1 MIKAEKLF
9 SEADKKRLA
18 DAVRAAEKNTSGE
31 IVPFVAAQ
39 SDSYPEAWL
48 RSGTL
53 AAFLLLFIFGVV
65 NIGSD
70 TWLPVSI
77 GEIVLFALLAFA
89 AAGLAA
95 TYLPMVKRMF
105 IPAAMMQQ
113 RVDERASMAF
123 LEEEVFATRERTGI
137 LIFISLFEHRVRI
150 LGDSGINEKVEQA
163 QWDDIVATIVQAM
176 KAGQPADGLHDAIEQ
191 CGALLGDSGVEIRP
205 DDTDELDNAV
215 RFSDK

>member
-53 AAFLLLFIFGVV
+53 ASFLLLFIFSVI

-70 TWLPVSI
+70 VWLPVSI
-77 GEIVLFALLAFA
+77 GEIVLFALLVFA

-95 TYLPMVKRMF
+95 SYLPLVKRMF

-150 LGDSGINEKVEQA
+150 LGDSGINEKVQQA
-163 QWDDIVATIVQAM
+163 QWDDIVAIIVQAM
-176 KAGQPADGLHDAIEQ
+176 KAGRPADGLHDAIEK
-191 CGALLGDSGVEIRP
+191 CGALLGDSGVQIRH